1 MADNGSSPT
10 NVAAKRPRK
19 RPSKAAVKAAMR
31 TASDIVED
39 NPEVLDEVL
48 DQVGATINA
57 RSNGGGLAE
66 PEADELGDELIF
78 VRNGWVRCV
87 IAGQMFKLRRPFF
100 GELRDLETSQEAD
113 QTQLTEISEDM
124 RARANEDMARAREIE
139 AEAKDLDDTSV
150 RKAELDEEATMLAIR
165 AMGRQQELMHRA
177 DDLRVAWWKQVFT
190 VLTPPGNTP
199 PTDVPSWVV
208 DPQMQNRII
217 AHWRSVPLASGS
229 G

>member
-113 QTQLTEISEDM
+113 QTQLT
-124 RARANEDMARAREIE
+124 
-139 AEAKDLDDTSV
+139 
-150 RKAELDEEATMLAIR
+150 
-165 AMGRQQELMHRA
+165 
-177 DDLRVAWWKQVFT
+177 
-190 VLTPPGNTP
+190 PPGNTP

>member
-1 MADNGSSPT
+1 MADNGNSPT
-10 NVAAKRPRK
+10 KVAKRAAPRK

-31 TASDIVED
+31 SATDLIEE
-39 NPEVLDEVL
+39 NPEVIDEVL
-48 DQVGATINA
+48 DQVDTISA
-57 RSNGGGLAE
+57 PRSNGGLAE

-113 QTQLTEISEDM
+113 QTQLTDISEDM
-124 RARANEDMARAREIE
+124 RARANEDLARAREIE
-139 AEAKDLDDTSV
+139 EEAKTLDDASV

-199 PTDVPSWVV
+199 PSDVPSWVV